1 MDKHKG
7 ITCIEYTYI
16 LHNKGL
22 YIDYVRDTH
31 VRDTHGCYSKFCV
44 SAPAGQGRGD
54 AGDMLI
60 FKRGCSS
67 GRPGTT
73 LL

>member
-7 ITCIEYTYI
+7 ITYAEYIFI
-16 LHNKGL
+16 LHNREQ
-22 YIDYVRDTH
+22 YIDCVIDTH
-31 VRDTHGCYSKFCV
+31 VRETHGCRSEFCA
-44 SAPAGQGRGD
+44 SDPAGQGRGD

-67 GRPGTT
+67 GRSGMA